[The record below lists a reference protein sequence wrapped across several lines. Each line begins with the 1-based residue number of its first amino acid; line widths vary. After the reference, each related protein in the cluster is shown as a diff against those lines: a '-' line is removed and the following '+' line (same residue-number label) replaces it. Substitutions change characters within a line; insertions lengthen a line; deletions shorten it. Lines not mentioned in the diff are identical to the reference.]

1 MQFLLEFHQKMH
13 DFYQKFTSK
22 GLKTDQKK
30 SKKKNGTP
38 RFAAFRSVNSQARL
52 NRVCQKASA
61 SSPCDSIDLTS
72 WPSIIT

>member
-1 MQFLLEFHQKMH
+1 MI
-13 DFYQKFTSK
+13 
-22 GLKTDQKK
+22 KK
-30 SKKKNGTP
+30 SQKKNGTP